1 MDEFSFQLNYDEQSY
16 TARQY
21 YGEAEEVVIPEM
33 FLGKPVTILFDK
45 LFTGHTEIRS
55 ISIPDTVTDLG
66 EFVFDGCFRL
76 RELELP
82 SGLRYLWGYTFCR
95 SGLEEIILP
104 DSIKIIPSYAFKDC
118 KRLKRVVCGSGM
130 RKISAWAFGGCE
142 NLTELVHGSDVE
154 VSPLAFE
161 ENKRILEIQY

>member
-1 MDEFSFQLNYDEQSY
+1 MEEFSFQLNYDEQSY
-16 TARQY
+16 AVRQY

-55 ISIPDTVTDLG
+55 VSIPDTVTDLG

-82 SGLRYLWGYTFCR
+82 SGFRYLWGYTFCR

-104 DSIKIIPSYAFKDC
+104 DSMI
-118 KRLKRVVCGSGM
+118 LGRVP
-130 RKISAWAFGGCE
+130 R
-142 NLTELVHGSDVE
+142 
-154 VSPLAFE
+154 P
-161 ENKRILEIQY
+161 

>member
-1 MDEFSFQLNYDEQSY
+1 MEEFSFQLNYDEQSY
-16 TARQY
+16 AVRQY
-21 YGEAEEVVIPEM
+21 YGEAEEVLIPEI

-45 LFTGHTEIRS
+45 LFAGHTEIRS

-142 NLTELVHGSDVE
+142 NLTELVHGPDVE